1 MPSLTAAVV
10 AVLFSCL
17 LHPVIAT
24 QTSRTSRSSAQQST
38 SSWLGWGGPRHNFTS
53 DTRGL
58 ANTWPLEG
66 PKRLW
71 SRPLGE
77 GHSSIIGE
85 GGRLYT
91 MYRPSTG
98 VRNNWKPEEVI
109 IALDAASGKTI
120 WEYRYPTSLETM
132 NCSRGAGP
140 HSTPLISGSRLFAIS
155 TDKQFFALDKMT
167 GKLLWSHSFVKEYN
181 ALPNQMRW
189 AVKPGYSTS
198 PIAYKDMVIA
208 AVGAPEQGVMAFR
221 QQDGRVA
228 WSAGKFSD
236 IVPASPQIITLE
248 GEEQLVVTSGDGVHG
263 YDPNT
268 GKPIWEY
275 LFPTRSGVNISSP
288 VWCPDDR
295 LLFVSCAYDGGSRVL
310 QLIRS
315 SGRTEAKELW
325 FSNKMRVH
333 FGNVLRIGEFFYGS
347 SGDFGPSFLTAINA
361 RTGQVAWQDRSFSK
375 VSFVAADG
383 KVILLDEDGNLGLV
397 TMSSEGLKILARAPV
412 ASATS
417 WTVPTLIGTTLY
429 LRDRVNVLALAVGE

>member
-1 MPSLTAAVV
+1 MRTIKTAF
-10 AVLFSCL
+10 VLVLSGL
-17 LHPVIAT
+17 LLDVPAT
-24 QTSRTSRSSAQQST
+24 QRSQSQASQS

-53 DTRGL
+53 DAKGL
-58 ANTWPLEG
+58 ANAWPPEG

-98 VRNNWKPEEVI
+98 IKNNWKPEEVI
-109 IALDAASGKTI
+109 VALDGGSGKTI

-132 NCSRGAGP
+132 NFSRGAGP
-140 HSTPLISGSRLFAIS
+140 HSTPLISGSRLFAAS
-155 TDKQFFALDKMT
+155 TDKQFFALDKLT

-198 PIAYKDMVIA
+198 PIAYKDLVIA

-221 QQDGRVA
+221 QRDGRVV

-236 IVPASPQIITLE
+236 IAPASPQVITLD
-248 GEEQLVVTSGDGVHG
+248 GEEQLVITSGDGLHA

-268 GKPIWEY
+268 GKLVWEY
-275 LFPTRSGVNISSP
+275 LVPTRSGVNISSP
-288 VWCPDDR
+288 VWCPEDR

-310 QLIRS
+310 QLTRS
-315 SGRTEAKELW
+315 NGRTEAKELW

-333 FGNVLRIGEFFYGS
+333 FGNVLRIGDFFFGS

-361 RTGQVAWQDRSFSK
+361 RTGEVAWQDRSFAK

-397 TMSSEGLKILARAPV
+397 TMSAEGLRILAKAPV
-412 ASATS
+412 ATATS

-429 LRDRVNVLALAVGE
+429 LRDRVNVVALAVGAN

>member
-1 MPSLTAAVV
+1 MRALNSAV
-10 AVLFSCL
+10 AVLMLSGFL
-17 LHPVIAT
+17 LAVPPT
-24 QTSRTSRSSAQQST
+24 QSRNQAAQS

-58 ANTWPLEG
+58 ANTWPPEG

-85 GGRLYT
+85 SGRLYT

-98 VRNNWKPEEVI
+98 IRNNWKPEEVV
-109 IALDAASGKTI
+109 IALEAASGKTI
-120 WEYRYPTSLETM
+120 WEHRYPTSLDTM
-132 NCSRGAGP
+132 NFSRGAGP
-140 HSTPLISGSRLFAIS
+140 HSTPLVSGNRLFAAS
-155 TDKQFFALDKMT
+155 TDKQFFALDKLS
-167 GKLLWSHSFVKEYN
+167 GKLLWSHNFVKEYD

-189 AVKPGYSTS
+189 AVKPGYSPS
-198 PIAYKDMVIA
+198 PIAYGDLVIA
-208 AVGAPEQGVMAFR
+208 SVGAPEHGVMAFR
-221 QQDGRVA
+221 QDDGRVV
-228 WSAGKFSD
+228 WSAGKYSD
-236 IVPASPQIITLE
+236 IAPASPQIITLD
-248 GEEQLVVTSGDGVHG
+248 GEEQLVVTSGDGIHA
-263 YDPNT
+263 YDPKA
-268 GKPIWEY
+268 GKLIWEY
-275 LFPTRSGVNISSP
+275 LVPTKSGVNISSP

-310 QLIRS
+310 QLTRS
-315 SGRTEAKELW
+315 NGRTEAKELW

-333 FGNVLRIGEFFYGS
+333 FGNVLRIGDNFVGS

-397 TMSSEGLKILARAPV
+397 TMSPDGLKILSRAPV

-429 LRDRVNVLALAVGE
+429 LRDRVNILALGVGSQ

>member
-1 MPSLTAAVV
+1 MRTLSTAAL
-10 AVLFSCL
+10 VLLASQL
-17 LHPVIAT
+17 LLGIPAPQTARKSAT
-24 QTSRTSRSSAQQST
+24 QRPG
-38 SSWLGWGGPRHNFTS
+38 WPGWGGPRHNFTS
-53 DTRGL
+53 DAKGL
-58 ANTWPLEG
+58 ANSWPPDG

-77 GHSSIIGE
+77 GHSSIIGDGGE

-98 VRNNWKPEEVI
+98 IRNTWKAEEVV
-109 IALDAASGKTI
+109 IAFDAASGKTT
-120 WEYRYPTSLETM
+120 WEHRYPTSLDTM
-132 NCSRGAGP
+132 NFSRGAGP
-140 HSTPLISGSRLFAIS
+140 HSTPLIAGNRLFAAS
-155 TDKQFFALDKMT
+155 TDKQFFALDKLT

-198 PIAYKDMVIA
+198 PIVYKDLVIA
-208 AVGAPEQGVMAFR
+208 SVGGPNHGVMAFR
-221 QQDGRVA
+221 QDDGRVV
-228 WSAGKFSD
+228 WSAGNFSD
-236 IVPASPQIITLE
+236 IAPASPLIITLE
-248 GEEQLVVTSGDGVHG
+248 GEEQLIVTSGDGVHG

-295 LLFVSCAYDGGSRVL
+295 LLFVSCAYDGGSRVI
-310 QLIRS
+310 QLARS
-315 SGRTEAKELW
+315 AGRTEAKELW

-333 FGNVLRIGEFFYGS
+333 FGNVLPIGDFFFGS

-361 RTGQVAWQDRSFSK
+361 RTGQVAWQDRSFAK
-375 VSFVAADG
+375 VSFVSADG

-397 TMSSEGLKILARAPV
+397 KMSSEGLKILARAPMAAAV
-412 ASATS
+412 S
-417 WTVPTLIGTTLY
+417 WTAPTLIGATLY
-429 LRDRVNVLALAVGE
+429 VRDRVNVMAFDVGAH